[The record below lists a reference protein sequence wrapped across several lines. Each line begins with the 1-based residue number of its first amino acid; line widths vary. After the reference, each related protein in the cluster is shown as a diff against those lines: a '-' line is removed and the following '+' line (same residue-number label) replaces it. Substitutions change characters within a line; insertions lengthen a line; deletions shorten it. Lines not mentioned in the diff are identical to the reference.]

1 MPEFLRSLLMCRY
14 NNNSLY
20 KFHLEYE
27 KEQKA
32 SKNVFVPKTYSA
44 CSEKRQGA
52 KQASWMT

>member
-1 MPEFLRSLLMCRY
+1 MCRY